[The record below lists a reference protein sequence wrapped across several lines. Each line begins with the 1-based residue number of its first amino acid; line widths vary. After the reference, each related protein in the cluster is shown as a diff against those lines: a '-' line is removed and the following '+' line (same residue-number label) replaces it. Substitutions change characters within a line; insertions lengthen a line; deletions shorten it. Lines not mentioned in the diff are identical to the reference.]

1 MALIRTDK
9 KHFRQ
14 LCVIFVQKKN
24 CMQNVNPFNTAGD
37 RFIAG
42 RTSLNYFNGISYKCE
57 CTVLMICLSGSATI
71 SIDLKR
77 NTIKRGANIWL
88 LLDRMLMISDPS
100 KDFEVAYCALSHDFF
115 SEITFR
121 FEPSFFGRI
130 REEPILYLKEDMQS
144 FIEGWFSVLAF
155 NYDDRHNIFREAI
168 ARNLLSNIFMEIYD
182 KVRRKATRT
191 ADRRSGRQVELF
203 NRFAVLLHEHC
214 IEQREVSFYADR
226 LCISTRYLS
235 AIVNRTTS
243 HSAKE
248 IIDRA
253 VINEIKVLLQSTDL
267 SIQEIAFRL
276 HFPDQSYLGRFFRK
290 RIGMS
295 PMAYRRK
302 CR

>member
-1 MALIRTDK
+1 
-9 KHFRQ
+9 
-14 LCVIFVQKKN
+14 
-24 CMQNVNPFNTAGD
+24 MQNVNPFNTAGD

-42 RTSLNYFNGISYKCE
+42 RSDLNYFNEMSYRCE
-57 CTVLMICLSGSATI
+57 YTILMICLSGTATI
-71 SIDLKR
+71 GVDVKR
-77 NTIKRGANIWL
+77 NVIKRGANIWL
-88 LLDRMLMISDPS
+88 LLDRTLVISDPS
-100 KDFEVAYCALSHDFF
+100 EDFEVAYCALTHDFF

-121 FEPSFFGRI
+121 FDPALFGRI
-130 REEPILYLKEDMQS
+130 REEPIFYLNDDMQG
-144 FIEGWFSVLAF
+144 FIEEWFKVLAF
-155 NYDDRHNIFREAI
+155 TYDDRQNVFREAI

-182 KVRRKATRT
+182 KVRRKATHT
-191 ADRRSGRQVELF
+191 TGGRSGRQVELF
-203 NRFAVLLHEHC
+203 NRFAALLHEHC

-226 LCISTRYLS
+226 LCISTRYLT
-235 AIVNRTTS
+235 AIVNRITS

-253 VINEIKVLLQSTDL
+253 VVNEMKVLLQSTDL

-295 PMAYRRK
+295 PMAYRQK